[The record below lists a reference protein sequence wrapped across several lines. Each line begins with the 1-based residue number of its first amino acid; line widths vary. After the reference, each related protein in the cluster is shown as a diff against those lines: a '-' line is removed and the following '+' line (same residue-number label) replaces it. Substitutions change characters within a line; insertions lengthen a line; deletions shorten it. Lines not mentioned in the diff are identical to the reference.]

1 MYLTTNM
8 KAVIMAGG
16 KGTRLGSLTVE
27 MPKPMVKIATKPILE
42 HQIDNLKEFGIT
54 DIILIVGY
62 LGNVIEEYFKDGSK
76 FGVHISYI
84 YEKELLGTAGSL
96 YYLKDKVDGDFILL
110 FGDLMLNIDWNR
122 FIKFHQD
129 KNALITLFAH
139 PNSHPFDSDLI
150 VSDSSDK
157 VIRIDS
163 KHNVRDYYYKNLV
176 NAGLYIINSKILDIL
191 DKPEKRDFEK
201 NVLPIFMEQN
211 KVYAYSSSEYVK
223 DAGTLERLDMVTND
237 FLNGVVSRKNLSHK
251 QKCIFLDRDGTIN
264 KYVGFLRNINDFEL
278 LPGVSEAIKLI
289 NRSDYICV
297 VVTNQPVIARGE
309 VSFEELQDIHN
320 KMETL
325 LGKEG
330 AYLDAIYFCPHH
342 PDKGFEGERVELKIK
357 CDCRKPNIGMLNKA
371 KEKFNIDYNESYMI
385 GDSDLDIKTAK
396 NANVKSILIDNVELI
411 RNEKPDYYAS
421 NLLEAVKH
429 ILSLKE

>member
-1 MYLTTNM
+1 
-8 KAVIMAGG
+8 
-16 KGTRLGSLTVE
+16 
-27 MPKPMVKIATKPILE
+27 
-42 HQIDNLKEFGIT
+42 
-54 DIILIVGY
+54 
-62 LGNVIEEYFKDGSK
+62 
-76 FGVHISYI
+76 
-84 YEKELLGTAGSL
+84 
-96 YYLKDKVDGDFILL
+96 
-110 FGDLMLNIDWNR
+110 
-122 FIKFHQD
+122 
-129 KNALITLFAH
+129 
-139 PNSHPFDSDLI
+139 
-150 VSDSSDK
+150 
-157 VIRIDS
+157 
-163 KHNVRDYYYKNLV
+163 
-176 NAGLYIINSKILDIL
+176 
-191 DKPEKRDFEK
+191 
-201 NVLPIFMEQN
+201 MEQN

-237 FLNGVVSRKNLSHK
+237 FINGVVSRKNLSHK

-396 NANVKSILIDNVELI
+396 NANVKSILIDNI
-411 RNEKPDYYAS
+411 
-421 NLLEAVKH
+421 
-429 ILSLKE
+429 

>member
-1 MYLTTNM
+1 M

-27 MPKPMVKIATKPILE
+27 MPKPMVKISTKPILE

-62 LGNVIEEYFKDGSK
+62 LGNVIEDYFKDGSK

-96 YYLKDKVDGDFILL
+96 FYLKDKVDGNFILL

-176 NAGLYIINSKILDIL
+176 NAGLYIINSKILEVF

-237 FLNGVVSRKNLSHK
+237 FLNGVVARKNLSHK

-264 KYVGFLRNINDFEL
+264 KYVGFLKNINDFEL

-357 CDCRKPNIGMLNKA
+357 CDCRKPNIGMLTKA
-371 KEKFNIDYNESYMI
+371 KDKFNIDYSKSFMI

-396 NANVKSILIDNVELI
+396 NANVRSILIDNEELT

-421 NLLEAVKH
+421 NLLEAVRH